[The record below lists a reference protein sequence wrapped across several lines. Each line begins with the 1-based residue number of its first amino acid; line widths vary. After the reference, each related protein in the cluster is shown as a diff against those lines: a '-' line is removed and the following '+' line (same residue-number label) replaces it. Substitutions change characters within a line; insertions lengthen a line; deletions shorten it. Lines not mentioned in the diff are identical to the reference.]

1 MSTCATG
8 LDIYNYPR
16 RLELALQNLQ
26 EDAKISP
33 TNRRLILAFHER
45 LAAEG
50 LSTPRVVRC
59 IQVLQKL
66 AEELGK
72 GFATA
77 TREDITHLI
86 AQVENRPISDWTKQS
101 YKVVLKKFYKW
112 LRHSKN
118 YPKEV
123 NWIRTPSRIRNSILP
138 TDLLNEDDIK
148 RLASAATTPRDR
160 ALVPVLYESGCRIGE
175 ILSLRIRNVE
185 FDKYGAVL
193 MVTGKTGMR
202 RVRIIMSTPALGE
215 WLNAHPH
222 RGDPD
227 SALWVGEGRGGPSPV
242 RYEAVRTLI
251 QRLSERAG
259 IRKPVNPYKFR
270 HSRATFLAK
279 RLSDA
284 QMDQYLGWVPGSRM
298 HSIYYHLAGR
308 DVDGT
313 LLSMYGLASNGE
325 ERPTLKAISCSRCK
339 EPCAATANLLSCLDY
354 EALPCARITFN
365 FSLSTTLRAQRFLRV
380 YYSEISFR
388 FLIAFYQIRV
398 VIEVVICSAIR
409 RLMTHHAID

>member
-1 MSTCATG
+1 MSTSATG

-16 RLELALQNLQ
+16 RLKLALQNLQ

-72 GFATA
+72 SFATA
-77 TREDITHLI
+77 TQEDVTHLI
-86 AQVENRPISDWTKQS
+86 AQVENRPLSDWTKQS

-160 ALVPVLYESGCRIGE
+160 ALVLVLYESGCRIGE

-215 WLNAHPH
+215 WLNAHPD

-227 SALWVGEGRGGPSPV
+227 SALWVGEGRGGRSPL

-251 QRLSERAG
+251 QRLSARAG
-259 IRKPVNPYKFR
+259 IRKPVNPHKFR

-284 QMDQYLGWVPGSRM
+284 QMDQYLGWVPGSKM

-313 LLSMYGLASNGE
+313 LLSMYGLASDGE
-325 ERPTLKAISCSRCK
+325 ERPTLKAILCPRCK
-339 EPCAATANLLSCLDY
+339 ELCAPTVYHCPKCGSPTDPN
-354 EALPCARITFN
+354 
-365 FSLSTTLRAQRFLRV
+365 RV
-380 YYSEISFR
+380 YGLESER
-388 FLIAFYQIRV
+388 EWVDPVMTRLLGDTETQQFLVRKMRELRLFEQVGRGERV
-398 VIEVVICSAIR
+398 DTCQQPQAKR
-409 RLMTHHAID
+409 

>member
-1 MSTCATG
+1 MSMSATV

-16 RLELALQNLQ
+16 RLQLALHNLQ
-26 EDAKISP
+26 NNAKISA

-45 LAAEG
+45 SVAEG
-50 LSTPRVVRC
+50 LSTPRLVRY
-59 IQVLQKL
+59 IHILSRL

-72 GFATA
+72 SFSNA
-77 TREDITHLI
+77 TREDITHLV
-86 AQVENRPISDWTKQS
+86 AHVENRPLSDWTKQS

-123 NWIRTPSRIRNSILP
+123 DWIRTPSRIRNSILP

-148 RLASAATTPRDR
+148 RIASAATTPRDR
-160 ALVPVLYESGCRIGE
+160 ALVLLLYESGCRIGE

-193 MVTGKTGMR
+193 VVTGKTGMR

-215 WLNAHPH
+215 WLNAHPD
-222 RGDPD
+222 RGDPE
-227 SALWVGEGRGGPSPV
+227 SALWVGEGRGGPSPL

-251 QRLSERAG
+251 QRLADRAG
-259 IRKPVNPYKFR
+259 IRKPVNPHKFR

-284 QMDQYLGWVPGSRM
+284 QMDQYLGWLPGSKM
-298 HSIYYHLAGR
+298 HSIYLHLSGK
-308 DVDGT
+308 DVDGA
-313 LLSMYGLASNGE
+313 LPSICGLETGRE
-325 ERPTLKAISCSRCK
+325 DEPTLWPTACPRCK
-339 EPCAATANLLSCLDY
+339 EPCSPALDY
-354 EALPCARITFN
+354 SSKCASPTDP
-365 FSLSTTLRAQRFLRV
+365 A
-380 YYSEISFR
+380 
-388 FLIAFYQIRV
+388 
-398 VIEVVICSAIR
+398 
-409 RLMTHHAID
+409 